1 VQQLASYPVCD
12 FANLAAAWRHEPVA
26 VLDVRRRLEWS
37 ASHIEGALHVPLHHL
52 PARIPDLPPGPIWVH
67 CQAGYRAGIAASIL
81 HAAGREVTAI
91 DDDYQRAALSG
102 LPVVSAS
109 LGPYRWFGPRIVG
122 RAENDRKPAYS
133 AKESR

>member
-1 VQQLASYPVCD
+1 MKVV
-12 FANLAAAWRHEPVA
+12 RHDLRVRDADILFQDSIEPPAQAPQVE
-26 VLDVRRRLEWS
+26 LLVRVEM
-37 ASHIEGALHVPLHHL
+37 HHL
-52 PARIPDLPPGPIWVH
+52 PARIPDLPPGPLWVH

-81 HAAGREVTAI
+81 HAAGRQVTAI

-109 LGPYRWFGPRIVG
+109 LGPCRWFGPGMVG

>member
-1 VQQLASYPVCD
+1 
-12 FANLAAAWRHEPVA
+12 

-109 LGPYRWFGPRIVG
+109 LGPYRWFGPRMVG

>member
-1 VQQLASYPVCD
+1 
-12 FANLAAAWRHEPVA
+12 

-81 HAAGREVTAI
+81 HAAGREVTAV

-109 LGPYRWFGPRIVG
+109 LGPCRWFGPRMVG
-122 RAENDRKPAYS
+122 RAENDRELVYS